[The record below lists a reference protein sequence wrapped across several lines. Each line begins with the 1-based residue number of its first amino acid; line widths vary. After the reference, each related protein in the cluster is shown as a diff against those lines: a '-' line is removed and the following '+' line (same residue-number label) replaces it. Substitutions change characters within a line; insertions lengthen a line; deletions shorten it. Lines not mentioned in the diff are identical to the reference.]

1 MEYTHSQLDW
11 WSLVWKRIFDLVV
24 ATIALIVFAIPMIII
39 AIVIKID
46 SKWPVIYKSKRVW

>member
-1 MEYTHSQLDW
+1 MEYTHSQLDG

-46 SKWPVIYKSKRVW
+46 SK